1 MTVVGEAH
9 LMSTPGPAATQL
21 IALAAGA
28 LLVTSVLMVWRRE
41 LSAQVRLLTVQGV
54 SLAVLAVTIGLSGPA
69 SARAELLVVAVLVLV
84 LRAWL
89 LPWVVGRRLRAGVE
103 AGDAARED
111 GARLNPTASLVVV
124 ALLATVAYLV
134 SRPISE
140 AVAAGSGAAVSG
152 PAAFAVP
159 VGVCMVLIGFL
170 LLVGRRRAMS
180 QLIGFLVLDNGI
192 ATVAFLTAA
201 GVPFA
206 VELGVSSDVLLVV
219 LILAVLSR
227 RIHAQVGS
235 STLDSMTEL
244 RD

>member
-1 MTVVGEAH
+1 MTVAGEV
-9 LMSTPGPAATQL
+9 LVMSTPGSAATQL
-21 IALAAGA
+21 IALATGA
-28 LLVTSVLMVWRRE
+28 LLVTSVLLVWRRD

-54 SLAVLAVTIGLSGPA
+54 SLAVLAVTIGLAGPG
-69 SARAELLVVAVLVLV
+69 SARAELLVVGVLVLV

-89 LPWVVGRRLRAGVE
+89 LPWVLGRRLRAGIE

-124 ALLATVAYLV
+124 ALLTTVAYRV

-140 AVAAGSGAAVSG
+140 GVATGSGVGISG

-159 VGVCMVLIGFL
+159 VGVAMVLIGFL
-170 LLVGRRRAMS
+170 LLVDRRRAMS

-219 LILAVLSR
+219 LILTVLSR
-227 RIHAQVGS
+227 RMHTQLGS
-235 STLDSMTEL
+235 TTLDSMTEL
-244 RD
+244 KD

>member
-1 MTVVGEAH
+1 
-9 LMSTPGPAATQL
+9 MSATAAAATQL

-28 LLVTSVLMVWRRE
+28 LLVTSVLVVWRRE

-54 SLAVLAVTIGLSGPA
+54 SLALLAVTIGLSGPR
-69 SARAELLVVAVLVLV
+69 SARAELVVVAVLVLV

-89 LPWVVGRRLRAGVE
+89 LPWVVGRRLRAGIE

-111 GARLNPTASLVVV
+111 GARLNPTAGLVAV
-124 ALLATVAYLV
+124 ALLTTVAYLV
-134 SRPISE
+134 SRPIS
-140 AVAAGSGAAVSG
+140 AGVATGSGGGTSG

-159 VGVCMVLIGFL
+159 VGIGMVLIGFL
-170 LLVGRRRAMS
+170 LLVDRRRAMS

-227 RIHAQVGS
+227 RMHAQLGS
-235 STLDSMTEL
+235 TTLGSMTEL
-244 RD
+244 KD

>member
-1 MTVVGEAH
+1 MNLVGEVPA
-9 LMSTPGPAATQL
+9 MSTTGSAATQL

-28 LLVTSVLMVWRRE
+28 LLVTSVLLVWRRD

-54 SLAVLAVTIGLSGPA
+54 SLAALAVTIGLAGPG

-89 LPWVVGRRLRAGVE
+89 LPWVLGRRLRAGIE

-124 ALLATVAYLV
+124 ALLTTVAYLV
-134 SRPISE
+134 SRPISDG
-140 AVAAGSGAAVSG
+140 VATGSGVGVSG

-159 VGVCMVLIGFL
+159 VGVSMVLIGFL

-219 LILAVLSR
+219 LILVVLSR
-227 RIHAQVGS
+227 RIHTQVGS
-235 STLDSMTEL
+235 TTLDSMTEL
-244 RD
+244 KD

>member
-1 MTVVGEAH
+1 MSVAGE
-9 LMSTPGPAATQL
+9 LPVMSSTAAATAQL

-28 LLVTSVLMVWRRE
+28 LLVTSVLVVWRRE

-54 SLAVLAVTIGLSGPA
+54 SLAVLAVTIGLSGPR

-89 LPWVVGRRLRAGVE
+89 LPWVVGRRLRAGIE

-111 GARLNPTASLVVV
+111 GARLNPTASLVLV
-124 ALLATVAYLV
+124 ALLTTVAYLV
-134 SRPISE
+134 SRPIS
-140 AVAAGSGAAVSG
+140 AGVATRAGGGISG

-170 LLVGRRRAMS
+170 LLVDRRRAMS

-227 RIHAQVGS
+227 RMQAQLGS
-235 STLDSMTEL
+235 TTLDSMTEL
-244 RD
+244 KD